1 MIIVNSS
8 STSISKDENVN
19 ISERS
24 SSILNIVN
32 ELNDQNA
39 LTSSDRISSGIYKWY
54 LLISIVFYFYH
65 IS

>member
-32 ELNDQNA
+32 ELTDQNA
-39 LTSSDRISSGIYKWY
+39 LTSSDRISSGIYK
-54 LLISIVFYFYH
+54 
-65 IS
+65 

>member
-32 ELNDQNA
+32 ELTDQNA
-39 LTSSDRISSGIYKWY
+39 LTSSDRTSSGIYKWY